1 MLCSQSPSQIH
12 HISSYKNKKERKKE
26 RRKERKTQEAPRE
39 AQLTHFRDLGAR
51 PQTGKDWIQ
60 GHIASKW

>member
-26 RRKERKTQEAPRE
+26 RKKEKPREAPRE